1 MSTRTDSIY
10 FSLPCDRYTPFS
22 LARKIG
28 AKAILESA
36 SFARGKERYSI
47 LMLEEAFHIIQD
59 DDGIAFLIDGRRL
72 PYHGKNTTGETI
84 APGSRVLHTPDI
96 LDALLYVA
104 SQNDLSVIR
113 REDGTETP
121 NAIPVP
127 ASGLG
132 YLSYEFCARC
142 DTITLAPQTDEL
154 HIPESDFIAG
164 HIYVIFDHFT
174 EKLHVFAL
182 NYNEHQIDLEG
193 AVENLKKRL
202 NDMDFSYLQAP
213 EEAKPVKT
221 ITNLEQSEREYKEKV
236 RAIKERIIAGDLLQA
251 VPSRRLQLEN
261 TNSALEIYRRL
272 RSVNPSPYLVYI
284 DFGDRQLVGSS
295 PESLVRVR
303 KGIASIRPIA
313 GTRRRGKNDAEDEVL
328 KNELIGNEKERA
340 EHLMLVDLARND
352 LGRVCKNGSVTV
364 ERFMDV
370 EMFSHVMHIV
380 SDVQGEVAEKFK
392 PIQVLRAAFPAGTV
406 SGAPKIS
413 AIQILSGLEKTK
425 RRFYAGAIG
434 YIQSNGDLDFCIA
447 IRCTLKQGNVW
458 SLQAGGG
465 IVYDSDPDREWEETN
480 EKLGALRAVL
490 EAGVVGGV

>member
-1 MSTRTDSIY
+1 MASRTDSIY

-36 SFARGKERYSI
+36 SFARGKDRYSI
-47 LMLEEAFHIIQD
+47 LMLEEAFHIVQD
-59 DDGIAFLIDGRRL
+59 DEGVAFLIDGRRL
-72 PYHGKNTTGETI
+72 PFRAKNTTGETI

-104 SQNDLSVIR
+104 EQNDTSVIR
-113 REDGTETP
+113 REDGSESP
-121 NAIPVP
+121 NSIPVP

-142 DTITLAPQTDEL
+142 DTITMAAQTDEL

-182 NYNEHQIDLEG
+182 NYNEHQIDLEA

-202 NDMDFSYLQAP
+202 NDMDFTYLQAP
-213 EEAKPVKT
+213 EEPKPVRT

-236 RAIKERIIAGDLLQA
+236 EAIKKEIIAGNLLQA
-251 VPSRRLQLEN
+251 VPSRRLQLECD
-261 TNSALEIYRRL
+261 NSALEIYRRL
-272 RSVNPSPYLVYI
+272 RAVNPSPYLFYL
-284 DFGDRQLVGSS
+284 DFGDHQLIGSS

-303 KGIASIRPIA
+303 KGVASIRPIA
-313 GTRRRGKNDAEDEVL
+313 GTRRRGKNDSEDEAL
-328 KNELIGNEKERA
+328 KTELLNDPKEKA

-352 LGRVCKNGSVTV
+352 LGRVCANGSVEVT
-364 ERFMDV
+364 RFMEV
-370 EMFSHVMHIV
+370 ELFSHVMHIV
-380 SDVQGEVAEKFK
+380 SDVQGKVAPGFK

-413 AIQILSGLEKTK
+413 AIQILSRLEKTK
-425 RRFYAGAIG
+425 RRFYAGAVG

-447 IRCTLKQGNVW
+447 IRCALKQGKVW
-458 SLQAGGG
+458 SLQSGGG
-465 IVYDSDPDREWEETN
+465 IVYDSNSDREWDETN

-490 EAGVVGGV
+490 EKVEK

>member
-1 MSTRTDSIY
+1 MASRTDSIY

-36 SFARGKERYSI
+36 SFARGKDRYSI
-47 LMLEEAFHIIQD
+47 LMLEEAFHIVQD
-59 DDGIAFLIDGRRL
+59 DEGVAFLIDGRRL
-72 PYHGKNTTGETI
+72 PFRAKNTTGETI

-104 SQNDLSVIR
+104 EQNDTSVIR
-113 REDGTETP
+113 REDGSESP
-121 NAIPVP
+121 NSIPVP

-142 DTITLAPQTDEL
+142 DTITMAAQTDEL

-182 NYNEHQIDLEG
+182 NYNEHQIDLES

-202 NDMDFSYLQAP
+202 NDMDFTYLQAP
-213 EEAKPVKT
+213 EEPKPVRT

-236 RAIKERIIAGDLLQA
+236 EAIKKEIIAGNLLQA
-251 VPSRRLQLEN
+251 VPSRRLQLECD
-261 TNSALEIYRRL
+261 NSALEIYRRL
-272 RSVNPSPYLVYI
+272 RAVNPSPYLFYL
-284 DFGDRQLVGSS
+284 DFGDHQLIGSS

-303 KGIASIRPIA
+303 KGVASIRPIA
-313 GTRRRGKNDAEDEVL
+313 GTRRRGKNDQEDEAL
-328 KNELIGNEKERA
+328 KTELLNDPKEKA

-352 LGRVCKNGSVTV
+352 LGRVCANGSVEVT
-364 ERFMDV
+364 RFMEV
-370 EMFSHVMHIV
+370 ELFSHVMHIV
-380 SDVQGEVAEKFK
+380 SDVQGKVAPGFK

-413 AIQILSGLEKTK
+413 AIQILSRLEKTK
-425 RRFYAGAIG
+425 RRFYAGAVG

-447 IRCTLKQGNVW
+447 IRCALKQGKVW
-458 SLQAGGG
+458 SLQSGGG
-465 IVYDSDPDREWEETN
+465 IVYDSNADREWQETN

-490 EAGVVGGV
+490 EKVEK

>member
-1 MSTRTDSIY
+1 MASRTDSIY

-36 SFARGKERYSI
+36 SFARGKDRYSI
-47 LMLEEAFHIIQD
+47 LMLEEAFHIVQD
-59 DDGIAFLIDGRRL
+59 DEGVAFLIDGRRL
-72 PYHGKNTTGETI
+72 PFRAKNTTGETI

-104 SQNDLSVIR
+104 EQNDTSVIR
-113 REDGTETP
+113 HEDGSESP
-121 NAIPVP
+121 NSIPVP

-142 DTITLAPQTDEL
+142 DTITMAAQTDEL

-182 NYNEHQIDLEG
+182 NYNEHQIDLES

-202 NDMDFSYLQAP
+202 NDMDFTYLQAP
-213 EEAKPVKT
+213 EEPKPVRT

-236 RAIKERIIAGDLLQA
+236 EAIKKEIIAGNLLQA
-251 VPSRRLQLEN
+251 VPSRRLQLECD
-261 TNSALEIYRRL
+261 NSALEIYRRL
-272 RSVNPSPYLVYI
+272 RAVNPSPYLFYL
-284 DFGDRQLVGSS
+284 DFGDHQLIGSS

-303 KGIASIRPIA
+303 KGVASIRPIA
-313 GTRRRGKNDAEDEVL
+313 GTRRRGKNDQEDEDL
-328 KNELIGNEKERA
+328 KNELLNDPKERA

-352 LGRVCKNGSVTV
+352 LGRVCSNGSVEVT
-364 ERFMDV
+364 RFMEV
-370 EMFSHVMHIV
+370 ELFSHVMHIV
-380 SDVQGEVAEKFK
+380 SDVQGKVAPGFK

-413 AIQILSGLEKTK
+413 AIQILSRLEKTK
-425 RRFYAGAIG
+425 RRFYAGAVG

-447 IRCTLKQGNVW
+447 IRCALKQGKVW
-458 SLQAGGG
+458 SLQSGGG
-465 IVYDSDPDREWEETN
+465 IVYDSNSDREWDETN

-490 EAGVVGGV
+490 EKSGS

>member
-1 MSTRTDSIY
+1 MASRTDSIY

-36 SFARGKERYSI
+36 SFARGKDRYSI
-47 LMLEEAFHIIQD
+47 LMLEEAFHIVQD
-59 DDGIAFLIDGRRL
+59 DEGVAFLIDGRRL
-72 PYHGKNTTGETI
+72 PFRAKNTTGETI

-104 SQNDLSVIR
+104 EQNDTSVIR
-113 REDGTETP
+113 REDGSESP
-121 NAIPVP
+121 NSIPVP

-142 DTITLAPQTDEL
+142 DTITMAAQTDEL

-182 NYNEHQIDLEG
+182 NYNEHQIDLES

-202 NDMDFSYLQAP
+202 NDMDFIYLQAP
-213 EEAKPVKT
+213 EEPKPVRT

-236 RAIKERIIAGDLLQA
+236 EAIKKEIIAGNLLQA
-251 VPSRRLQLEN
+251 VPSRRLQLECD
-261 TNSALEIYRRL
+261 NSALEIYRRL
-272 RSVNPSPYLVYI
+272 RAVNPSPYLFYL
-284 DFGDRQLVGSS
+284 DFGDHQLIGSS

-303 KGIASIRPIA
+303 KGVASIRPIA
-313 GTRRRGKNDAEDEVL
+313 GTRRRGKNDQEDEDL
-328 KNELIGNEKERA
+328 KNELLNDPKERA

-352 LGRVCKNGSVTV
+352 LGRVCSNGSVEVT
-364 ERFMDV
+364 RFMEV
-370 EMFSHVMHIV
+370 ELFSHVMHIV
-380 SDVQGEVAEKFK
+380 SDVQGKVAPGFK

-413 AIQILSGLEKTK
+413 AIQILSRLEKTK
-425 RRFYAGAIG
+425 RRFYAGAVG

-447 IRCTLKQGNVW
+447 IRCALKQGKVW
-458 SLQAGGG
+458 SLQSGGG
-465 IVYDSDPDREWEETN
+465 IVYDSNSDREWDETN

-490 EAGVVGGV
+490 EKVEK